1 MIANFGWSSLQQRR
15 TEARLVSH
23 HRAMILFFASV
34 FEKEGDKES
43 LEFMEQN
50 YNQWLES
57 LIFTEEQI
65 SKAIDHIKAHW
76 GLPVGFLLLRY
87 SVLFTDGSLSLLYLL
102 FYILIHMF

>member
-1 MIANFGWSSLQQRR
+1 
-15 TEARLVSH
+15 
-23 HRAMILFFASV
+23 MILFFASV
-34 FEKEGDKES
+34 FEKEGDKEL

-65 SKAIDHIKAHW
+65 SKAIAHW

-87 SVLFTDGSLSLLYLL
+87 SVLFTDDSLSLLYLL